1 MKQINFT
8 NNISLADEITKHKLS
23 LRKTTL
29 NNELLNK
36 RVIHMKKQTHSII
49 VNESLLININ
59 TLELPLHIHNESFT
73 SIASAIGYIN
83 SLLQSKNINEI
94 KYAIVFIKNNITE
107 RYLFELIR
115 SKIMYTLLQC
125 MCKYKHDI
133 QIVYEILSCLYTL
146 MFHYNDNY
154 FLDEIISEKTMNVLA
169 YIMKYNNTHITSL
182 LLVLLKNIYNN
193 EYISPSQRNTF
204 ISSDLFQQDILTY
217 ITAFI
222 NKHEHNEH
230 ICSNEEELLITNVI
244 ALYSTI
250 IVYNA
255 QHKIKINKDIS
266 FQLMQMLIT
275 CTKYSD
281 NDNDNDYERIYL
293 ILSALKECNSN
304 NIIERIVPLIVKSVL
319 FMNILNGVYNNIPKI
334 KYLISYVLCYVYHYL
349 NVLND
354 IDNDILDNIIR
365 YELRYITEINEDELI
380 SELYWRVSLLI
391 NKREWIIHRVIHSN
405 KFMNEIVKCV
415 IYETKLKI
423 VKTCFKCVK
432 AMIKYANDSDVKLLL
447 IEMNL
452 FDKII
457 SSNIFDKVSELDLAC
472 YVLSTV
478 YYSFKRWERLNDNEN
493 KRNLFLNKFIMHG
506 GIDLIEKHSQTNYL
520 KLLKVLNK
528 LITEYNL
535 MNAHEME
542 IDEVCSE
549 YNVIK
554 I

>member
-8 NNISLADEITKHKLS
+8 NNISLADEITKHKLT

-36 RVIHMKKQTHSII
+36 RGVHMKNYTHSII
-49 VNESLLININ
+49 VNESLTINVN
-59 TLELPLHIHNESFT
+59 EFELPLHIRNESFT
-73 SIASAIGYIN
+73 SLASAVKYIN
-83 SLLQSKNINEI
+83 SLLQSNNVNEI

-107 RYLFELIR
+107 RYLFELTQ

-125 MCKYKHDI
+125 MCEYKHDI

-154 FLDEIISEKTMNVLA
+154 FLDEIISDETMHTLC
-169 YIMKYNNTHITSL
+169 YILKYNNTHITSL
-182 LLVLLKNIYNN
+182 LLALLKDIYNN

-204 ISSDLFQQDILTY
+204 ISSDLFQHDILTY
-217 ITAFI
+217 ITTFI
-222 NKHEHNEH
+222 NKHEH
-230 ICSNEEELLITNVI
+230 IYSNEDELFITNII

-250 IVYNA
+250 IVYNT
-255 QHKIKINKDIS
+255 QHKIKINKDTS
-266 FQLMQMLIT
+266 FHLMQMLIA

-281 NDNDNDYERIYL
+281 SDNDNDYERIYL
-293 ILSALKECNSN
+293 ILSALKECKSN
-304 NIIERIVPLIVKSVL
+304 ILERIVPLIVKSVL

-334 KYLISYVLCYVYHYL
+334 KYLISYILCYVYHYV
-349 NVLND
+349 NMNND
-354 IDNDILDNIIR
+354 IDNDMLDNIMR
-365 YELRYITEINEDELI
+365 YEVRNIKEINEDVLI
-380 SELYWRVSLLI
+380 SDLYWRASLLI
-391 NKREWIIHRVIHSN
+391 NKREWIIHRVIHN
-405 KFMNEIVKCV
+405 NEFMNEIVKCV
-415 IYETKLKI
+415 IYETKWKILKS
-423 VKTCFKCVK
+423 CFKCVK
-432 AMIKYANDSDVKLLL
+432 AMIKYANDNDVKLLL

-457 SSNIFDKVSELDLAC
+457 SSNVFDNVGELDLAC

-478 YYSFKRWERLNDNEN
+478 YYSLKRWERINDNEN
-493 KRNLFLNKFIMHG
+493 KRKLLLHKFIMNG
-506 GIDLIEKHSQTNYL
+506 GIDVIEKHSQTNYL
-520 KLLKVLNK
+520 KLMKVLNK
-528 LITEYNL
+528 LITEFNL

-542 IDEVCSE
+542 IDEVCSG

>member
-8 NNISLADEITKHKLS
+8 NNISLTDEITKHKLS

-36 RVIHMKKQTHSII
+36 RGVHMKKYTHSII
-49 VNESLLININ
+49 VNKSLSINID
-59 TLELPLHIHNESFT
+59 TLNLPLHIHNESFT
-73 SIASAIGYIN
+73 SLTSAVGYVN
-83 SLLQSKNINEI
+83 SLLQSNNINEI

-107 RYLFELIR
+107 RYLFELTR

-125 MCKYKHDI
+125 MCTYKHDI

-154 FLDEIISEKTMNVLA
+154 FLNEIISNETMNVLA

-182 LLVLLKNIYNN
+182 LFAILKDIYNN
-193 EYISPSQRNTF
+193 EYISASQRNTF
-204 ISSDLFQQDILTY
+204 ISSDLFQQHILTY

-230 ICSNEEELLITNVI
+230 IRSNEEEMFITNVI
-244 ALYSTI
+244 ALCSTI

-255 QHKIKINKDIS
+255 QHKIKINKEIS
-266 FQLMQMLIT
+266 FQLMQTLIT

-281 NDNDNDYERIYL
+281 SDNDYERIYL
-293 ILSALKECNSN
+293 ILSALKECNCN
-304 NIIERIVPLIVKSVL
+304 NILERIVPLIVKSVL
-319 FMNILNGVYNNIPKI
+319 FMNMLNGVYNNIPKI
-334 KYLISYVLCYVYHYL
+334 KYLINYVLCYVYHYL
-349 NVLND
+349 NVRND
-354 IDNDILDNIIR
+354 IDNDMLDNIMR
-365 YELRYITEINEDELI
+365 YEVRNIKEINEDVLI

-391 NKREWIIHRVIHSN
+391 NKRERIIHRVILN
-405 KFMNEIVKCV
+405 NEFINEIVKCV

-423 VKTCFKCVK
+423 LKTCFKCVK
-432 AMIKYANDSDVKLLL
+432 AMVKYANDSDVKLLL
-447 IEMNL
+447 NEMNL
-452 FDKII
+452 FDKIV
-457 SSNIFDKVSELDLAC
+457 SSNILNKVDELDLAC

-478 YYSFKRWERLNDNEN
+478 YYSLKRWERLNDNEN
-493 KRNLFLNKFIMHG
+493 KRNLLLNKFIMHG
-506 GIDLIEKHSQTNYL
+506 GVDLIEKHSQTNYL
-520 KLLKVLNK
+520 KLMKVLNK
-528 LITEYNL
+528 LITEFNL

-542 IDEVCSE
+542 IDEVCSG
-549 YNVIK
+549 YNNVIK